1 MSIAVVLAPK
11 SLRCHRIPS
20 PDFDLAWCMFV
31 FSLYALIFLIPS
43 FAVVFY
49 YLFLV
54 CARLVG
60 VCDRRQPATEPSN
73 SILIV
78 IPAHDEQIVIEQT
91 LQSCL
96 TANYPKH
103 LLDIVVIADN
113 CQDNTAQIASNMDIR
128 VLERHDPTR
137 PGKGHAL
144 AWAFEKLIQESHD
157 AYLVLDADCPLEV
170 NSLRIMEQFLQN
182 GDRVL
187 QSNHL
192 VSNADASPISYTA
205 GVGRTLEYELFF
217 SPKSHLGLAVLLVGT
232 GMVFHRSI
240 IESFGWSSHSC
251 AEDTEF
257 TISLTR
263 QNERI
268 RFIDNAYVRWTN
280 AESRKELAV
289 QRTRWASGNMS
300 LSRSD
305 SFRLMWEG
313 ITTGN
318 LRTVDLGW
326 TLLITS
332 RPLVLFHL
340 LLTQF
345 GAALLYLWSPTQFTV
360 SVWIWAISLIPL
372 YAAYLTAGIWKL
384 GLNTRRFQ
392 YLLQTP
398 AVVAG
403 MAAISMRALLGF
415 RNYSWNRTPRR

>member
-1 MSIAVVLAPK
+1 
-11 SLRCHRIPS
+11 
-20 PDFDLAWCMFV
+20 MFV
-31 FSLYALIFLIPS
+31 FILYALIFLIPS
-43 FAVVFY
+43 FAVVLY

-54 CARLVG
+54 CARLSG
-60 VCDRRQPATEPSN
+60 VCDRQQPATEPSN

-96 TANYPKH
+96 TAKYPNH
-103 LLDIVVIADN
+103 LLEIVVIADN
-113 CQDNTAQIASNMDIR
+113 CQDNTAQIARDMDIR

-144 AWAFEKLIQESHD
+144 AWAFEQLIQESHD
-157 AYLVLDADCPLEV
+157 AYMVLDADCPLDV
-170 NSLRIMEQFLQN
+170 NSLRIMDRFLQDGN
-182 GDRVL
+182 RVL
-187 QSNHL
+187 QANHL

-205 GVGRTLEYELFF
+205 GVGRTLEYDLFF
-217 SPKSHLGLAVLLVGT
+217 SPKSRLGLAVLLVGT

-240 IESFGWSSHSC
+240 IESFGWASHSC

-268 RFIDNAYVRWTN
+268 RFIDNAYVRCTN

-300 LSRSD
+300 LSRTD

-313 ITTGN
+313 IRKGN

-340 LLTQF
+340 LLTQL
-345 GAALLYLWSPTQFTV
+345 GAASLYLWSPTRFTV
-360 SVWIWAISLIPL
+360 SVWMVAMSLIPL

-415 RNYSWNRTPRR
+415 SNYSWNRTPRR

>member
-1 MSIAVVLAPK
+1 MGIAVVLAPK

-96 TANYPKH
+96 AANYPKH

-205 GVGRTLEYELFF
+205 GVGRTLEYDLFF
-217 SPKSHLGLAVLLVGT
+217 S
-232 GMVFHRSI
+232 
-240 IESFGWSSHSC
+240 
-251 AEDTEF
+251 
-257 TISLTR
+257 
-263 QNERI
+263 
-268 RFIDNAYVRWTN
+268 
-280 AESRKELAV
+280 
-289 QRTRWASGNMS
+289 
-300 LSRSD
+300 
-305 SFRLMWEG
+305 
-313 ITTGN
+313 
-318 LRTVDLGW
+318 
-326 TLLITS
+326 
-332 RPLVLFHL
+332 
-340 LLTQF
+340 
-345 GAALLYLWSPTQFTV
+345 
-360 SVWIWAISLIPL
+360 
-372 YAAYLTAGIWKL
+372 
-384 GLNTRRFQ
+384 
-392 YLLQTP
+392 
-398 AVVAG
+398 
-403 MAAISMRALLGF
+403 
-415 RNYSWNRTPRR
+415 